1 MSTYTQTS
9 TYTIT
14 DVGKV
19 IDRFTS
25 DFHMIAQA
33 TGLSSRDRVVNTA
46 HDAKLMAQRG
56 YVDEINIV
64 LRNSVG
70 GVVRAHKYTV
80 STDASG
86 WTCDRPGDNLWPRQI
101 GGELH
106 VVVSFTTT
114 WWALT
119 DHQRRTF
126 IDSECLLVWSPSEID
141 TSFPGLISRVDRRY
155 ASNAY
160 GLERRTYGGG
170 F

>member
-1 MSTYTQTS
+1 MSTYTQSS

-19 IDRFTS
+19 VDRFAS

-33 TGLSSRDRVVNTA
+33 TGLSSRDRVINTA
-46 HDAKLMAQRG
+46 HDVKLMAQRN
-56 YVDEINIV
+56 YIDEINIV
-64 LRNSVG
+64 LCNSSG

-86 WTCDRPGDNLWPRQI
+86 WTCDRPGNNLWPRQI
-101 GGELH
+101 GGGLY

-114 WWALT
+114 WWVLT
-119 DHQRRTF
+119 GQQRQAF
-126 IDSECLLVWSPSEID
+126 IDDECVLHWSSSNVD
-141 TSFPGLISRVDRRY
+141 TSFPGLTSSVDRRY

-160 GLERRTYGGG
+160 GLERRTYGGA